1 MAGEQRTMHN
11 CIQELLLHRGPVR
24 GTVLAVLAVLALA
37 LTMPTAAFADDER
50 IIDAATVVR
59 SSPHQWLYD
68 GAERNDGL
76 SGPELSLSHAA
87 LGVDQ
92 NTDMLLSFDQ
102 LTSGGG
108 PAEATGRWSVKTTG
122 PYEQS
127 AASRFGTGA
136 GVFRA
141 PATKLTLEPV
151 SSSLFSPGLPMG
163 DFSLEFW
170 LKPTRADSGEI
181 VLMWKA
187 TRRSGKAWLSQQVSC
202 VILRNRV
209 VFGFLDFFA
218 NQSGAETM
226 VSLSGASVLVPGVW
240 SHHLVRFDSGTG
252 LVEYLMNGKT
262 EAVAYATSTKKQA
275 GTVFNP
281 VAGSSGKLDIAQNYT
296 GMIDELRLTSAFVEQ
311 PALARYRAAGGTA
324 ISPIID
330 LGSTNTIISAI
341 DAAARTP
348 GESAIQWSF
357 RASDSPVGW
366 QDDAPDWIPFTP
378 GKLSA
383 AGKNPLRGRYL
394 QLRLM
399 LYPDAGGEQSPSV
412 GPIKIRYQPD
422 LPPSPPS
429 VARATGGDGRIT
441 VRWSSVSESDVR
453 GYVVYYGL
461 ASGDYFGTGSSEG
474 PSPVFVQ
481 GANATSLTLNGLRNG
496 TLYFIAV
503 AAYDDATPPHI
514 GEFSREIS
522 ARPSRVSP

>member
-1 MAGEQRTMHN
+1 MHDS
-11 CIQELLLHRGPVR
+11 IQGLLLHRGPVR
-24 GTVLAVLAVLALA
+24 GAVLAALALA
-37 LTMPTAAFADDER
+37 LIMPDAAFADDER
-50 IIDAATVVR
+50 IIDASTVVR
-59 SSPHQWLYD
+59 SSPYQWLYD
-68 GAERNDGL
+68 GAERIEGP
-76 SGPELSLSHAA
+76 SGPELSLSPAA

-102 LTSGGG
+102 LTAGGG

-151 SSSLFSPGLPMG
+151 SSSLFSPELPMG

-209 VFGFLDFFA
+209 VFGFLNFFA
-218 NQSGAETM
+218 NPSGAETM
-226 VSLSGASVLVPGVW
+226 VSLTGASVLVPGVW

-296 GMIDELRLTSAFVEQ
+296 GMIDELRLTSALIEE
-311 PALARYRAAGGTA
+311 PTLARYRPAGGT
-324 ISPIID
+324 ILSPILD
-330 LGSTNTIISAI
+330 LGSTNTIIGSI

-348 GESAIQWSF
+348 GESAIHWSY
-357 RASDSPVGW
+357 RSSDSPVGW
-366 QDDAPDWIPFTP
+366 RDDAPEWIPFTP
-378 GKLSA
+378 GTQLSA
-383 AGKNPLRGRYL
+383 SGKSPARGRYL

-399 LYPDAGGEQSPSV
+399 LYPDASGEQSPSV

-429 VARATGGDGRIT
+429 MVRATGGDGRIT
-441 VRWSSVSESDVR
+441 VRWSTVSESDVR

-481 GANATSLTLNGLRNG
+481 GANATSLTLNGLKNG
-496 TLYFIAV
+496 ALYFIAV

>member
-1 MAGEQRTMHN
+1 MHDCTQGN
-11 CIQELLLHRGPVR
+11 SIHRCPVR
-24 GTVLAVLAVLALA
+24 SALLAALALA
-37 LTMPTAAFADDER
+37 LMMPTSAFADDER
-50 IIDAATVVR
+50 IIDAATVIK
-59 SSPHQWLYD
+59 SSPYQWLYD
-68 GAERNDGL
+68 GAERVEGP
-76 SGPELSLSHAA
+76 SGPELALSPAA
-87 LGVDQ
+87 SGVDQ
-92 NTDMLLSFDQ
+92 NTDMLLTFDGQ
-102 LTSGGG
+102 SSGGG
-108 PAEATGRWSVKTTG
+108 PTEATGRWSVKTTG

-127 AASRFGTGA
+127 AASRFGAGA

-141 PATKLTLEPV
+141 PATKLTLEPEA
-151 SSSLFSPGLPMG
+151 SALFSPELPMG

-170 LKPTRADSGEI
+170 LRPTRADSGEI

-209 VFGFLDFFA
+209 VFGFLNFFA
-218 NQSGAETM
+218 NPSGAETM

-240 SHHLVRFDSGTG
+240 SHHLVRFDSATG

-281 VAGSSGKLDIAQNYT
+281 VAGSSGKLDVAQNYT
-296 GMIDELRLTSAFVEQ
+296 GLIDELRLTSDFIEQ
-311 PALARYRAAGGTA
+311 PVLTRYRPAGGTVV
-324 ISPIID
+324 SPIID

-341 DAAARTP
+341 DAAVRTP
-348 GESAIQWSF
+348 AESAIHWSY

-366 QDDAPDWIPFTP
+366 QDDAPAWIPFTP
-378 GKLSA
+378 GSQLATS
-383 AGKNPLRGRYL
+383 GKVPARGRYV

-399 LYPDAGGEQSPSV
+399 LYPDASAEQSPSV
-412 GPIKIRYQPD
+412 GSIKIRYQPD

-429 VARATGGDGRIT
+429 TVRATGGDGRIT
-441 VRWSSVSESDVR
+441 VRWTSVSESDVR

-474 PSPVFVQ
+474 PSPIFVQ
-481 GANATSLTLNGLRNG
+481 GANSTSLTLNGLKNG